1 MIILYNV
8 FSRSEINVNSFTN
21 NIIAIIILENLSI
34 IGRSLWIELLSF
46 EFPFLFYMKL
56 SFYNMRGFSKGMP
69 INI

>member
-21 NIIAIIILENLSI
+21 NIIAIIIFENLSI

-56 SFYNMRGFSKGMP
+56 SLYNMHGFSLECQ
-69 INI
+69 